1 MHMKITD
8 HITFTF
14 KLVNKTGGQIH
25 LPMMIFEPL
34 SSILHIYHSDLSA
47 PGNKEQS
54 RIVKLEHKKV
64 VA

>member
-1 MHMKITD
+1 
-8 HITFTF
+8 
-14 KLVNKTGGQIH
+14 
-25 LPMMIFEPL
+25 MIFEPL